1 MAKSVKD
8 VLKEEYS
15 RLKEAIEKIISPKKQ
30 QPLPQLIL
38 QPVRNRQAGKKMRGN
53 LR

>member
-38 QPVRNRQAGKKMRGN
+38 QPVRNRQAGEKNEG
-53 LR
+53 